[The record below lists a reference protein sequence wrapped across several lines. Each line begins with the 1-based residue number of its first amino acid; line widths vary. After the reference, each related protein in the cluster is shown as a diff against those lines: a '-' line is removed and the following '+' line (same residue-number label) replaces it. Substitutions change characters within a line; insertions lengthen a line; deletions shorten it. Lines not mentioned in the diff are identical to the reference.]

1 MRRAIFVF
9 GSNLVGKHGAGAA
22 RYAVTHHGAI
32 YGQGIGLQGNAYAIP
47 TKDRFIKTLPLSVI
61 EGHIEDFLNFARKQT
76 AFDFHL
82 TPIGCGLAGYTRAD
96 ILPILE
102 KYGVPKNV
110 FLTSTWVTE

>member
-1 MRRAIFVF
+1 MRRTIFVF
-9 GSNLVGKHGAGAA
+9 GSNLAGRHGAGAA
-22 RYAVTHHGAI
+22 YFAAKYRGAI
-32 YGQGIGLQGNAYAIP
+32 YGQGIGWQGDSYAIP
-47 TKDRFIKTLPLSVI
+47 TKDRFVKILPLSVI
-61 EGHIEDFLNFARKQT
+61 EGHIEDFLNFAKRHT
-76 AFDFHL
+76 DLDFHL